1 MSENN
6 TPPLEPTPERP
17 HERITELKRRA
28 DAGPVFLRNSFR
40 PFFMFAGLWA
50 ALAVPLW
57 LAVRSGLVII
67 PVATAPLLWHQ
78 HEMLFG
84 FAAAATTGFILT
96 AIPNWT
102 GRLPVSGW
110 RLGILAFLWLLGR
123 AAMLSSGFI
132 DSMAG
137 ATIGP
142 VVTAVL
148 DLAFLTF
155 LVFTIAREM
164 IGGGNWRNLPVLVLF
179 VLFAIGNLLFH
190 LQQIGMAETAAMGIR
205 LAIFVLTVLITLI
218 GGRIIPSFTRN
229 WLKKNGAKSLP
240 AVSDGLDKAALA
252 SGALV
257 LVVQVIWP
265 DAAITA
271 YVTLIAAVL
280 HGIRLARWRGFS
292 VLAEPLLWVMHLGYG
307 WVVVGLFLLGLAGI
321 TDAVPESAA
330 LHALTVG
337 GFSTMI
343 LAVMTR
349 ASLGHSGRGLTAGN
363 GTTAV
368 FILITL
374 AAAARVAAPF
384 LENAVVTGL
393 LIAGALWIAA
403 FGLFSVLYW
412 PVFTRP
418 PLSHS

>member
-6 TPPLEPTPERP
+6 APPLERP
-17 HERITELKRRA
+17 HQRITELKRRA
-28 DAGPVFLRNSFR
+28 DAGPVFLKNSFR
-40 PFFMFAGLWA
+40 PFFLFAGFWA

-57 LAVRSGLVII
+57 LAVWGGFVAI
-67 PVATAPLLWHQ
+67 PTATEPLLWHQ

-84 FAAAATTGFILT
+84 FAAAAAAGFILT

-110 RLGILAFLWLLGR
+110 RLGVLAFLWLLGR
-123 AAMLSSGFI
+123 AAMLSSAI
-132 DSMAG
+132 
-137 ATIGP
+137 IGP
-142 VVTAVL
+142 MATAVL
-148 DLAFLTF
+148 DLAFLT
-155 LVFTIAREM
+155 LMAFTIGRELV
-164 IGGGNWRNLPVLVLF
+164 GGGNWRNLPVLVLF
-179 VLFAIGNLLFH
+179 VLFATGNWLFH
-190 LQQIGMAETAAMGIR
+190 LEQIGLAETAAMGIR

-229 WLKKNGAKSLP
+229 WLKKNGAATLP
-240 AVSDGLDKAALA
+240 AATDGLDKAALA

-257 LVVQVIWP
+257 LVVQVFWP
-265 DAAITA
+265 DALASAYITL
-271 YVTLIAAVL
+271 VAALL
-280 HGIRLARWRGFS
+280 HGIRLGRWKGLS
-292 VLAEPLLWVMHLGYG
+292 VLTEPLLWVMHLGYG
-307 WVVVGLFLLGLAGI
+307 WVVAGLLLLGLAGI

-330 LHALTVG
+330 MHALTVG

-349 ASLGHSGRGLTAGN
+349 ASLGHSGRGLTAGT

-384 LENAVVTGL
+384 MDNDLITGL
-393 LIAGALWIAA
+393 LIAGALWTAA
-403 FGLFSVLYW
+403 FGLFTVLYW

-418 PLSHS
+418 PLRAG

>member
-1 MSENN
+1 MPEYPMSENN
-6 TPPLEPTPERP
+6 APPLELP
-17 HERITELKRRA
+17 HQRITELKRRA

-40 PFFMFAGLWA
+40 PFFLFAGLWA
-50 ALAVPLW
+50 AMAVPLW
-57 LAVRSGLVII
+57 LAVRGGLVVI
-67 PVATAPLLWHQ
+67 PAATDPLLWHQ

-84 FAAAATTGFILT
+84 FAAAAATGFILT

-110 RLGILAFLWLLGR
+110 RLGILAVLWLLGR
-123 AAMLSSGFI
+123 AAMMSSTLIGTMVGPI
-132 DSMAG
+132 AG
-137 ATIGP
+137 PI
-142 VVTAVL
+142 VTAVI
-148 DLAFLTF
+148 DLSFLT
-155 LVFTIAREM
+155 LMAFTIGREL
-164 IGGGNWRNLPVLVLF
+164 IGGGNWRNLPVLALF
-179 VLFAIGNLLFH
+179 VLFATGNWLFH
-190 LQQIGMAETAAMGIR
+190 LQQIGLAETADMGIR

-229 WLKKNGAKSLP
+229 WLKKKGAVALP
-240 AVSDGLDKAALA
+240 AVLDGLDKSALA
-252 SGALV
+252 AGALV
-257 LVVQVIWP
+257 LVVQVLVP
-265 DAAITA
+265 HAVVTA
-271 YVTLIAAVL
+271 YITLIAALL
-280 HGIRLARWRGFS
+280 HGLRLARWKGLS

-349 ASLGHSGRGLTAGN
+349 ASLGHSGRGLTAGA

-384 LENAVVTGL
+384 MENAEVTGI
-393 LIAGALWIAA
+393 LISGALWTAA

-412 PVFTRP
+412 PVFTRA
-418 PLSHS
+418 PLMS

>member
-1 MSENN
+1 MLKNN
-6 TPPLEPTPERP
+6 TPPLERP

-40 PFFMFAGLWA
+40 PFFLFAGLWA
-50 ALAVPLW
+50 SLAVPLW
-57 LAVRSGLVII
+57 LAARGGMVVI
-67 PVATAPLLWHQ
+67 PTATAPLLWHQ

-84 FAAAATTGFILT
+84 FATAAATGFILT

-110 RLGILAFLWLLGR
+110 RLGILVFLWLLGR

-132 DSMAG
+132 
-137 ATIGP
+137 GP
-142 VVTAVL
+142 MVTAIL
-148 DLAFLTF
+148 DLAFLT
-155 LVFTIAREM
+155 LLALTIAREM
-164 IGGGNWRNLPVLVLF
+164 LGGGNWRNLPVLVLF
-179 VLFAIGNLLFH
+179 ILFAIGNLLFH
-190 LQQIGMAETAAMGIR
+190 LEQIGLAETAEMGIR

-307 WVVVGLFLLGLAGI
+307 WVVVGLFLLGLSGI

-349 ASLGHSGRGLTAGN
+349 ASLGHSGRGLAAGT
-363 GTTAV
+363 GTTVV
-368 FILITL
+368 FILITI

-384 LENAVVTGL
+384 LDDSVLTGL
-393 LIAGALWIAA
+393 FVAGALWIAA

-418 PLSHS
+418 PLGRQ